1 MRDTPLVDV
10 RGLPQIFHNCRVK
23 TFPDGGTEILVADRA
38 VFRETGWE
46 ESDDKARRRD
56 IETRKARDAWEDLVD
71 PLEAVELDDSALWR
85 WESRETDRERDNL
98 YRAKRRA
105 KGAVRD
111 IALSNDF
118 RFFVTLTLDGEK
130 VNRYDEREIT
140 RKLNNWLDNNVRRRG
155 LAYVL
160 VAERHKDGAVHFHGF
175 FNDALKAVDS
185 GTVIPP
191 EGGKPRKPRSARQRT
206 AWLEA
211 GGHLVYN
218 LPQWTMGFTTA
229 IELYGDR
236 HRAVG
241 YVCKY
246 ISKESGKV
254 GGRWYYS
261 GGDLKRPTVR
271 WTDVAFEEVSALEGA
286 YVFEIPAADCRMARV
301 FVDGS

>member
-1 MRDTPLVDV
+1 MRDSPLIDV
-10 RGLPQIFHNCRVK
+10 RGLPQLRHNCRVK
-23 TFPDGGTEILVADRA
+23 TYPDGSREVLVADRA
-38 VFRETGWE
+38 VFREAGWT
-46 ESDDKARRRD
+46 ESDDKALRREKEAD
-56 IETRKARDAWEDLVD
+56 LARRAWDDLVD
-71 PLEAVELDDSALWR
+71 PVDAVELDDSALWR
-85 WESRETDRERDNL
+85 WESRDRDREKDNL
-98 YRAKRRA
+98 NRAKRRA
-105 KGAVRD
+105 RGAVRD
-111 IALSNDF
+111 LALANDF
-118 RFFVTLTLDGEK
+118 QYFVTLTLDGEK
-130 VNRYDEREIT
+130 VNRYDEREVT

-160 VAERHKDGAVHFHGF
+160 VAERHKDGAIHFHGF
-175 FNDALKAVDS
+175 FNDSLKAVDS

-206 AWLEA
+206 AWLDG

-218 LPQWTMGFTTA
+218 LPQWSLGFTTA

-236 HRAVG
+236 HKAVG

-261 GGDLKRPTVR
+261 GGDLKRPTIS
-271 WTDVAFEEVSALEGA
+271 WCDVAFDEVSVLEGA
-286 YVFEIPAADCRMARV
+286 YIFEVPGAQCRMARL